1 MLLFHTIQ
9 RRIFIFGALGY
20 FRLGVLL
27 ESLRR
32 LMSYKLAL
40 HVLATF
46 TEEVIPIH
54 KHIYFILNSL
64 DIRNTN
70 SHNGTNEKGS
80 GEII

>member
-1 MLLFHTIQ
+1 
-9 RRIFIFGALGY
+9 
-20 FRLGVLL
+20 
-27 ESLRR
+27 
-32 LMSYKLAL
+32 MSYKLAL

-80 GEII
+80 GEIIWPHSQYTFIEYLTALV